1 VILALVV
8 GVVAGA
14 GAVTRYVV
22 DQVVSH
28 WHRTLLP
35 WGTFV
40 VNVTGSF
47 VLGLVTGLA
56 LHHGLS
62 HDLGMVLETG
72 FAGGYTTWS
81 TLMVETATLTDDRRH
96 IHALV
101 TVGGSL
107 AAGMTA
113 AAAGLGL
120 ALL

>member
-1 VILALVV
+1 M
-8 GVVAGA
+8 
-14 GAVTRYVV
+14 
-22 DQVVSH
+22 
-28 WHRTLLP
+28 
-35 WGTFV
+35 
-40 VNVTGSF
+40 
-47 VLGLVTGLA
+47 
-56 LHHGLS
+56 HHGLS
-62 HDLGMVLETG
+62 HDLDMVLGTG

-113 AAAGLGL
+113 AAAGLAL